1 MIAISVKS
9 RSDIIKLLQNKYDED
24 WKKFW
29 EKRLVG
35 NNPED
40 LFESFFDH
48 FIGRKFIDDDVV
60 TFLNKD
66 AIANYYSRKGTI
78 YYIEFGE
85 LFVWIPNEEA
95 VRWFFPEFERRGEN
109 D

>member
-1 MIAISVKS
+1 MIAISVKT
-9 RSDIIKLLQNKYDED
+9 RDDIVRLLQNKYDED

-35 NNPED
+35 NNSEN
-40 LFESFFDH
+40 LIESFFNH
-48 FIGRKFIDDDVV
+48 FIRRKFIDDDVV
-60 TFLNKD
+60 AFLDKN

-78 YYIEFGE
+78 YYIEFEE
-85 LFVWIPNEEA
+85 LFIWIPNEEA
-95 VRWFFPEFERRGEN
+95 VGWFFPEFEGRGEN